1 MDTSGKDE
9 HPHPDEPS
17 PIGAAPSGGE
27 DGADDGFVAV
37 DLYQS
42 EGAGAAEGEGA
53 GGEAEDVGGVTESVR
68 PAWVDD
74 DLFPFE
80 SRFVDIDGHTV
91 HYVDE
96 GSGPTLLFL
105 HGNPTWS
112 FLWRDVIRAL
122 RDDFRCVALDY
133 PGFGLST
140 PMPGYRYLPE
150 EHADVVT
157 GFVDSLGLEG
167 VTLVGQDWGGLIGL
181 AAVQRRPGVFDRLVL
196 ADTWAWPTNGVLH
209 FEYFSR
215 IFGGPPGRFLA
226 RHLNFLVNVFIPLG
240 HRRRKPTAA
249 EMTHYRRAMDTPER
263 RMASAV
269 FPRRVLA
276 SRAFFAEV
284 EAGLADI
291 AHLPTLIV
299 WGDADIAFRP
309 QERERLEATFPNH
322 KTVIVAGAG
331 TYVESD
337 APDEF
342 VTAIRDWTA
351 TQRPDTSHRR
361 PPS

>member
-1 MDTSGKDE
+1 MTE
-9 HPHPDEPS
+9 T
-17 PIGAAPSGGE
+17 
-27 DGADDGFVAV
+27 
-37 DLYQS
+37 
-42 EGAGAAEGEGA
+42 
-53 GGEAEDVGGVTESVR
+53 TESAR

-74 DLFPFE
+74 ALFPFD
-80 SRFVDIDGHTV
+80 SHFVDIDGHSV
-91 HYVDE
+91 HYIDE

-122 RDDFRCVALDY
+122 RDEYRCVALDY

-140 PMPGYRYLPE
+140 AKSGYRYLPE

-157 GFVDSLGLEG
+157 GFVDTLGLKE

-181 AAVQRRPGVFDRLVL
+181 AVAQRRPGMFDRLVL
-196 ADTWAWPTNGVLH
+196 ANTWAWPVNGDFH

-226 RHLNFLVNVFIPLG
+226 RRLNFVVNMFIPLG
-240 HRRRKPTAA
+240 HRLRKPTAA
-249 EMTHYRRAMDTPER
+249 EMTHYRRPMDSPER
-263 RMASAV
+263 RKASAE
-269 FPRRVLA
+269 FPHRVLA
-276 SRAFFAEV
+276 SREFFAEI
-284 EAGLADI
+284 EAGLPDL

-309 QERERLEATFPNH
+309 RERERLEATFPDH

-331 TYVESD
+331 TFVESD
-337 APDEF
+337 APEQF
-342 VTAIRDWTA
+342 VSAIRDWAA
-351 TQRPDTSHRR
+351 TQDGDATAETDL
-361 PPS
+361 